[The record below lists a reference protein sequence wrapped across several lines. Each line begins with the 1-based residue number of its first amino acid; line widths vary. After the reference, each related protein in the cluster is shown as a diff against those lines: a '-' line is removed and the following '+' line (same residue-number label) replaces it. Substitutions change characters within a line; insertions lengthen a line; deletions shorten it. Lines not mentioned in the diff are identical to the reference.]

1 MTFFLTQLLLATP
14 LVAAYALFALGIV
27 LIYRASR
34 VLNLAHGVMAMV
46 PAYVTH
52 ELRSAG
58 VPMLGAILAGIASG
72 ALLGASV
79 EAVFVRRLRKVSPTA
94 QTVGTVAVY
103 GLGVALV
110 AKFLGTTPVKPDAIF
125 GDGELLFGASG
136 VSFGQIG
143 LIIVAAALTASL
155 FALFKFTALGLA
167 MRGSA
172 SNRTAAAL
180 MGVNPD
186 RTTQVA
192 WMMGGSLAAVAG
204 ILLSAVTTLDPYG
217 FPLQSLPAFVA
228 ALIGGLGSMPGA
240 LVGSL
245 VVGLTIG
252 AVPGFTVLPG
262 IDGFA
267 SSIGASQAVLAI
279 VAFAVMALRG
289 EKLSASDMRAG
300 SLS

>member
-1 MTFFLTQLLLATP
+1 MVFFLTQLLLATP

-46 PAYVTH
+46 PAYVVFK
-52 ELRSAG
+52 LREAG
-58 VPMLGAILAGIASG
+58 MPLAVALVLGVASG
-72 ALLGASV
+72 AVIGAAV

-103 GLGVALV
+103 GLGIAIVARV
-110 AKFLGTTPVKPDAIF
+110 FGTTPVKPPPVF
-125 GDGELLFGASG
+125 GDGVILFGSAGISH
-136 VSFGQIG
+136 GQIG
-143 LIIVAAALTASL
+143 LIVVACGLTALL
-155 FALFKFTALGLA
+155 FALFKFTSLGLA

-186 RTTQVA
+186 RTTGLA
-192 WMMGGSLAAVAG
+192 WMMGGALAAVAG
-204 ILLSAVTTLDPYG
+204 ILLSAVSTLDPFG
-217 FPLQSLPAFVA
+217 FPLQALPAFVA

-240 LVGSL
+240 LAGAL

-252 AVPGFTVLPG
+252 AVPGLTNVPG
-262 IDGFA
+262 IGNFA
-267 SSIGASQAVLAI
+267 SSIGASQAVLAL
-279 VAFAVMALRG
+279 VAFVVMAMRG
-289 EKLSASDMRAG
+289 EKLSASDVRSG
-300 SLS
+300 GLS